1 MSFRVVAPYQ
11 PTGDQPRAIAQ
22 LVEGIQK
29 GYKNQTL
36 LGATATGKSVSY
48 SAPVFIVEQRGME
61 RVSRVT
67 QIGPLIDSLMNANKE
82 RMESAH
88 DTQVLAS
95 AGQDVQY
102 YVQAFDP
109 DTSAVDL
116 YPVSAFTRHAAPQ
129 KMYHVETACGRSVT
143 LTGDH
148 NLWVLRSGRLQ
159 LIETA
164 DARPTDHV
172 PVPEL
177 LLGAGDLE
185 TLDTLAYVPGER
197 VYVHANSVLEPFVAQ
212 QMGARAFRQSIDR
225 AGIFSDR
232 KLHAIRHGIK
242 GSGIEVRHFRQLL
255 RDTNNLNGQWDATT
269 VRLGGKA
276 GRRGFS
282 ASLPLTPQLLRLI
295 GYYIAEGHAED
306 DCIIL
311 ANRDPGIR
319 QMIEAAVAQLA
330 LSCVVSPSTDY
341 RIFSTAFAGMLKE
354 LCGNNSRSKRLPAFW
369 PQLAQADLALI
380 LQAYF
385 DGDGTVD
392 HALAISATTA
402 SEQLASDLAYA
413 LLRFGIWARIA
424 RVWKRAT
431 NSDHAGDW
439 YYKIAISGQ
448 SDLKRFASQ
457 IDFSIGYKQTALI
470 AHLGRDESSNV
481 DLVPIDGTEL
491 RWLRIQLGLAAREV
505 GALAGISRAGLQFIE
520 TGERTPQRSSLV
532 AILNALRAY
541 ALDAQL
547 PGAWWEIWRRLR
559 GLCNMRWTPIAQVA
573 PVEYNH
579 PYVYDF
585 TVPGAETFLAG
596 SGGFFVHNTFVMAEV
611 FQQLERPTLVMA
623 HNKTLVSQLYSE
635 FRELLPESAV
645 ELFISYYDVY
655 TPEAYVPSKDLYIE
669 KEAQI
674 NEEIDRLRHAATQA
688 LLSRRD
694 VLIVAS
700 VSAIY
705 GLGSPQ
711 DYGQVAVPLRV
722 GEIRNR
728 DKLLRQLIDLQFQRN
743 DVDFHRGT
751 FRVRGDTL
759 DIFPA
764 NAEVAERVE
773 FWGDEIEKISE
784 FDPLTGEVLVS
795 RTSLN
800 IYPAKHFVATTEK
813 LQMAIADISSELTER
828 VKELDDS
835 GKLLESARLKQRTM
849 YDLEM
854 LSEMGYCSG
863 IENYSRHMDRRL
875 PGQMPWTLIDYFPDD
890 FVLFVDESHIS
901 LPQIRGMF
909 NGDRSR
915 KSTLVDYGFRLPSAL
930 DNRPLRFEEFEQHVR
945 QAIFVSATPGPYEL
959 EHSSQV
965 VEQIIRPTGLTDPV
979 IIVRPSKG
987 QIDDLIGEI
996 KRRVDKGQRAL
1007 VTTLTKRMAEDLADY
1022 LKEMGVRTQYLH
1034 SDIETLERVEILRD
1048 LRLGVFDV
1056 VVGINLLREGLD
1068 LPEVSLVAVLDA
1080 DKEGFL
1086 RSATSLIQVTGRA
1099 ARHLEGTVIMYADT
1113 MTASMRAA
1121 IQETDR
1127 RRAIQAAYNR
1137 EHNITPIGINKA
1149 VKDLTE
1155 RVRKVAEE
1163 RGVYK
1168 TGTAV
1173 GELPIPK
1180 DEIVKLLKE
1189 LEKQMKQAAKDLEF
1203 EKAAALRDQVIELRR
1218 TMALEGELV

>member
-22 LVEGIQK
+22 LVEGVQK
-29 GYKNQTL
+29 GYKYQTL
-36 LGATATGKSVSY
+36 LGATATGK
-48 SAPVFIVEQRGME
+48 
-61 RVSRVT
+61 
-67 QIGPLIDSLMNANKE
+67 
-82 RMESAH
+82 
-88 DTQVLAS
+88 
-95 AGQDVQY
+95 
-102 YVQAFDP
+102 
-109 DTSAVDL
+109 
-116 YPVSAFTRHAAPQ
+116 
-129 KMYHVETACGRSVT
+129 
-143 LTGDH
+143 
-148 NLWVLRSGRLQ
+148 
-159 LIETA
+159 
-164 DARPTDHV
+164 
-172 PVPEL
+172 
-177 LLGAGDLE
+177 
-185 TLDTLAYVPGER
+185 
-197 VYVHANSVLEPFVAQ
+197 
-212 QMGARAFRQSIDR
+212 
-225 AGIFSDR
+225 
-232 KLHAIRHGIK
+232 
-242 GSGIEVRHFRQLL
+242 
-255 RDTNNLNGQWDATT
+255 
-269 VRLGGKA
+269 
-276 GRRGFS
+276 
-282 ASLPLTPQLLRLI
+282 
-295 GYYIAEGHAED
+295 
-306 DCIIL
+306 
-311 ANRDPGIR
+311 
-319 QMIEAAVAQLA
+319 
-330 LSCVVSPSTDY
+330 
-341 RIFSTAFAGMLKE
+341 
-354 LCGNNSRSKRLPAFW
+354 
-369 PQLAQADLALI
+369 
-380 LQAYF
+380 
-385 DGDGTVD
+385 
-392 HALAISATTA
+392 
-402 SEQLASDLAYA
+402 
-413 LLRFGIWARIA
+413 
-424 RVWKRAT
+424 
-431 NSDHAGDW
+431 
-439 YYKIAISGQ
+439 
-448 SDLKRFASQ
+448 
-457 IDFSIGYKQTALI
+457 
-470 AHLGRDESSNV
+470 
-481 DLVPIDGTEL
+481 
-491 RWLRIQLGLAAREV
+491 
-505 GALAGISRAGLQFIE
+505 
-520 TGERTPQRSSLV
+520 
-532 AILNALRAY
+532 
-541 ALDAQL
+541 
-547 PGAWWEIWRRLR
+547 
-559 GLCNMRWTPIAQVA
+559 
-573 PVEYNH
+573 
-579 PYVYDF
+579 
-585 TVPGAETFLAG
+585 
-596 SGGFFVHNTFVMAEV
+596 TFVMAEV
-611 FQQLERPTLVMA
+611 FQKLERPTLVMA

-645 ELFISYYDVY
+645 EMFISYYDIY

-688 LLSRRD
+688 LLTRRD

-854 LSEMGYCSG
+854 LSE
-863 IENYSRHMDRRL
+863 
-875 PGQMPWTLIDYFPDD
+875 YFPDD

-1068 LPEVSLVAVLDA
+1068 L
-1080 DKEGFL
+1080 
-1086 RSATSLIQVTGRA
+1086 
-1099 ARHLEGTVIMYADT
+1099 
-1113 MTASMRAA
+1113 
-1121 IQETDR
+1121 
-1127 RRAIQAAYNR
+1127 
-1137 EHNITPIGINKA
+1137 
-1149 VKDLTE
+1149 
-1155 RVRKVAEE
+1155 
-1163 RGVYK
+1163 
-1168 TGTAV
+1168 
-1173 GELPIPK
+1173 
-1180 DEIVKLLKE
+1180 
-1189 LEKQMKQAAKDLEF
+1189 
-1203 EKAAALRDQVIELRR
+1203 
-1218 TMALEGELV
+1218 